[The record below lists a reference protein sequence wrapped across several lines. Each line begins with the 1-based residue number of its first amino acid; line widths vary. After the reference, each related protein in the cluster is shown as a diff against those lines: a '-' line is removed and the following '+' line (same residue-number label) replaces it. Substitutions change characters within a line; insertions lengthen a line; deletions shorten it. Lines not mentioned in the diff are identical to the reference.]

1 MNTPPPPET
10 SVIANMGND
19 TDPQAPAALPQH
31 GGHRTPGPGKRL
43 GRPPKKAKEKAVTV
57 AIVLSCPK
65 AAKHLKAR
73 AKRRRMT
80 PGAMIE
86 HDLNLSQP

>member
-1 MNTPPPPET
+1 MTKTPLE
-10 SVIANMGND
+10 ILD
-19 TDPQAPAALPQH
+19 TLAALPQH
-31 GGHRTPGPGKRL
+31 GGPRTPGPGKRL

>member
-10 SVIANMGND
+10 SVIAHTGND
-19 TDPQAPAALPQH
+19 TDPQALDALPQH
-31 GGHRTPGPGKRL
+31 GGPRTPGPGKRL

-86 HDLNLSQP
+86 HDLNLAQP